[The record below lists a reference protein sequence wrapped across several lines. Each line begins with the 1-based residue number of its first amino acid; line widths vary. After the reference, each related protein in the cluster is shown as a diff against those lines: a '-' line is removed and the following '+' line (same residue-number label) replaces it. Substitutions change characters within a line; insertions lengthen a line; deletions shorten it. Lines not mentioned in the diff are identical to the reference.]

1 MYEFSLSTG
10 SYDFDIHILIP
21 PMQSYDAG
29 TVLDL
34 PYNFVADGEHFEMEP
49 QKDFP
54 FLKLLAL
61 GAALRKA
68 RKERREARAAGGDR
82 AVEGLGVTLLKQT
95 LGDGAKARQERR
107 QERRR
112 R

>member
-1 MYEFSLSTG
+1 M
-10 SYDFDIHILIP
+10 
-21 PMQSYDAG
+21 
-29 TVLDL
+29 LDL
-34 PYNFVADGEHFEMEP
+34 PYNFVADGEHTQMEP

-68 RKERREARAAGGDR
+68 RVERREARAAGNDR
-82 AVEGLGVTLLKQT
+82 AVEGLGRDLLKATINARQE
-95 LGDGAKARQERR
+95 DRQERR